1 MDSRRFENYKGRGL
15 TSGQLY
21 LSSARR
27 WGSPCHRVGRIPP
40 APLSGLFNSLLL
52 KTYRLKNLSHQNKVR
67 KALHPEYYD
76 KENLRLDKGHW
87 DHCIESIRQSLV
99 CSADV
104 SPLVWQWVDRVQ
116 EVRLAGNIIHTC
128 RNFEKIRRWALE
140 RTLDRPLNFSG
151 FK

>member
-1 MDSRRFENYKGRGL
+1 M
-15 TSGQLY
+15 
-21 LSSARR
+21 
-27 WGSPCHRVGRIPP
+27 
-40 APLSGLFNSLLL
+40 
-52 KTYRLKNLSHQNKVR
+52 VR

-76 KENLRLDKGHW
+76 KEIDRLDKQHW

-116 EVRLAGNIIHTC
+116 EVRLMGNIIHTC
-128 RNFEKIRRWALE
+128 RNYEKIKRWGLE
-140 RTLDRPLNFSG
+140 RRLDHPLNFSG